1 MSVWSDPR
9 IIKITEKFI
18 PTTDEV
24 YRLQRAVDLDAIRFQ
39 NMAKQGHYKKE
50 GGTRQGIYV
59 CTPNGNLL
67 SSTNSLNPDIV
78 LDVIKDG
85 LEKWKDLSP
94 AQRNIKHAR
103 PVKAS
108 HRWEHSY
115 PLGGLVLRSSKVD
128 LLDDHPNPTKKN
140 KRWNIDYVWFSNE
153 EARQWIPDSI
163 HFEQVYQLPN
173 FIKNR
178 LLQFHFVD
186 NVIGQTLPF
195 TKSQIEVSDIKTK
208 IIDLNDSIVTIEIE
222 GYSEAKAR
230 GAWLF
235 GKDWKEWSDTKLDHG
250 IETTILGTAEYSLA
264 SNSFNKFE
272 MLAIGKRYGRTKFN
286 GRSEIM
292 GGSYVGFLY
301 SLASNKFEEKI
312 APAFIEYYDAKWII
326 KPKKVH

>member
-85 LEKWKDLSP
+85 LEKWKDLSS

-128 LLDDHPNPTKKN
+128 LLDDHPNPTKKISVGILIMFGSVMKRRDSGFRILSILN
-140 KRWNIDYVWFSNE
+140 KFTSYQILLKT
-153 EARQWIPDSI
+153 
-163 HFEQVYQLPN
+163 VYSN
-173 FIKNR
+173 FI
-178 LLQFHFVD
+178 LL
-186 NVIGQTLPF
+186 
-195 TKSQIEVSDIKTK
+195 
-208 IIDLNDSIVTIEIE
+208 
-222 GYSEAKAR
+222 
-230 GAWLF
+230 
-235 GKDWKEWSDTKLDHG
+235 
-250 IETTILGTAEYSLA
+250 
-264 SNSFNKFE
+264 
-272 MLAIGKRYGRTKFN
+272 
-286 GRSEIM
+286 IM
-292 GGSYVGFLY
+292 
-301 SLASNKFEEKI
+301 
-312 APAFIEYYDAKWII
+312 
-326 KPKKVH
+326 